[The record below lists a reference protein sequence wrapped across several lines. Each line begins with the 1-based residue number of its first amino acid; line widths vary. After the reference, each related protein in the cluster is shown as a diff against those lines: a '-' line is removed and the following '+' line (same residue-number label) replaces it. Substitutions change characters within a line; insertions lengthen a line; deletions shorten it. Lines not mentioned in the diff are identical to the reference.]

1 MQRATTA
8 AILSLLIP
16 GAGLWY
22 SGHGRMGI
30 VNFLIALGLPAAGF
44 LTGFMAEHVHYVF
57 LAIAAGSAGLAHAM
71 CGPDPSAHHSRN
83 AITPRSQD
91 QVN

>member
-1 MQRATTA
+1 MQRATRA

-22 SGHGRMGI
+22 SGHGRLGI
-30 VNFLIALGLPAAGF
+30 INFVVALCLPAAGF

-57 LAIAAGSAGLAHAM
+57 LAIAAGSAGLAHAL
-71 CGPDPSAHHSRN
+71 CGPDPPAGNSRH
-83 AITPRSQD
+83 AAAPGSDRPH
-91 QVN
+91 